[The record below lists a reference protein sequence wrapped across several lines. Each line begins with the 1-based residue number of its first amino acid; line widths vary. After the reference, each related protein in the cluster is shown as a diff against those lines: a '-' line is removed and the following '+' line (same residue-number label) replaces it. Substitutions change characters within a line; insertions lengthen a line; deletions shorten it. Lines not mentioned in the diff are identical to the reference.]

1 MAKKYLLINLALL
14 LAVITISGCSG
25 GEQTKKTETAGLDEL
40 GKIAV
45 VSREEGS
52 GTRNVFAD
60 SLGFFDAATGLDKTR
75 EDCTVVKSGDDVLEA
90 VASDRAAIGY
100 VSAGALDESETEVH
114 SLTVEDDKLDRKFY
128 LAYSG
133 ELSELEQDF
142 LTYIQGAGQEIVG
155 EKYEPVKKTTTFLSG
170 KPEGSIKIGGSSSVA
185 ELMQELVDAYSEIN
199 TNARIEVI
207 VTDSTN
213 GLTGAMSGTYDL
225 GMSSRD
231 LKDYEKE
238 LLESVAIARDE
249 IAVVVNK
256 DNPLEAISAEELK
269 DIYTGR
275 IIDWKEL
282 NE

>member
-1 MAKKYLLINLALL
+1 M
-14 LAVITISGCSG
+14 
-25 GEQTKKTETAGLDEL
+25 
-40 GKIAV
+40 
-45 VSREEGS
+45 SR
-52 GTRNVFAD
+52 
-60 SLGFFDAATGLDKTR
+60 L
-75 EDCTVVKSGDDVLEA
+75 
-90 VASDRAAIGY
+90 
-100 VSAGALDESETEVH
+100 
-114 SLTVEDDKLDRKFY
+114 
-128 LAYSG
+128 
-133 ELSELEQDF
+133 
-142 LTYIQGAGQEIVG
+142 
-155 EKYEPVKKTTTFLSG
+155 
-170 KPEGSIKIGGSSSVA
+170 A